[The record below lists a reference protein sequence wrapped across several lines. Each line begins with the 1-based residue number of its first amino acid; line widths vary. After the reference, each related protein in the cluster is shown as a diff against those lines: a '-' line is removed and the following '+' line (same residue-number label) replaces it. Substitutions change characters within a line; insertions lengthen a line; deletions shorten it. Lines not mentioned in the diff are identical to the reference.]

1 MEEDHEKLQRRK
13 SIISVWLGA
22 IVLCTPAFVNTFPF
36 LYTDTGTYLHCG
48 FQGVTSDIRPM
59 IYGLFIRHI
68 SLKESLWLVVFV
80 QALIV
85 SWTIHLFFSHFSQRL
100 KVMQPLVTIVILTLM
115 TGIGEVTGMLMPDF
129 LTAVMILIGCIF
141 LFGGKQALWKNVLM
155 GLLFIFAVASHHS
168 NAYILLLAL
177 LSFTF
182 LKLVFYFRKKSF
194 AFPIRRILLVAGF
207 SLAGYFSIPLLHY
220 AYSGTFYWSRV
231 KNVFITNRVNQMG
244 LLKPF
249 LHEYCAGHQYRLCDS
264 IDKIPYDLLWS
275 PLSPIRK
282 TGGMAANDEEYGHML
297 NDFFHDA
304 YYAKKFAIRTVEN
317 GIVQFFTIEGLVM
330 TTEREEG
337 YHYQIF
343 EDELPEF
350 IPSIRRSVQFSG
362 KWDSHPTQ
370 IAQRFLVYSSYLFL
384 LFFFLFR
391 KSNDQVTSTQL
402 NLARFIFLALVA
414 NAYICAGISMVDVR
428 FQYRVVWIIP
438 MFALMIFYEQWPFL
452 FLKLKTFVRDHNSSD
467 NPH

>member
-22 IVLCTPAFVNTFPF
+22 LVLCTPAFINTFPF
-36 LYTDTGTYLHCG
+36 LYTDTGTYIHCG

-59 IYGLFIRHI
+59 IYGLFIRHM
-68 SLKESLWLVVFV
+68 SLNESLWLVVFI

-85 SWTIHLFFSHFSQRL
+85 SWTIHSFHKIFFLRTGG
-100 KVMQPLVTIVILTLM
+100 MQPLVIIFILTLM
-115 TGIGEVTGMLMPDF
+115 TGIGEVAGMLMPDF
-129 LTAVMILIGCIF
+129 LTSVMILIGCIF
-141 LFGGKQALWKNVLM
+141 LFGGPQTLWKN
-155 GLLFIFAVASHHS
+155 LLFGILFLFAIASHHS
-168 NAYILLLAL
+168 NAYIFLFAL
-177 LSFTF
+177 LCFLF
-182 LKLVFYFRKKSF
+182 LKLVFYFRKKTFSF
-194 AFPIRRILLVAGF
+194 SFRRVLLVSA
-207 SLAGYFSIPLLHY
+207 LTLIGYLSIPLLHWS
-220 AYSGTFYWSRV
+220 YSGNFYWSRV

-249 LHEYCAGHQYRLCDS
+249 LHEYCADHQYRLCDS

-282 TGGMAANDEEYGHML
+282 TGGMATNDEEYGHML
-297 NDFFHDA
+297 NDFFHDP
-304 YYAKKFAIRTVEN
+304 YYIRKFAIRTLEN

-337 YHYQIF
+337 YHYQVF

-370 IAQRFLVYSSYLFL
+370 LAQRFLVYGSFLYLIY
-384 LFFFLFR
+384 FFVFR
-391 KSNDQVTSTQL
+391 KSKDPVDSMQL
-402 NLARFIFLALVA
+402 TLVRFIMIALMA
-414 NAYICAGISMVDVR
+414 NAFICAGISMVDVR

-438 MFALMIFYEQWPFL
+438 MFALMILIDQLPGL
-452 FLKLKTFVRDHNSSD
+452 ISLLKSD
-467 NPH
+467 KDSPVQN